1 MNATNRPVDLLLNI
15 ETIKPSPPLQRDNGR
30 ETDVS
35 ALNKKK
41 NSFDEVYRQQRRDDT
56 AVRQQ
61 ERQQERVSQ
70 QSQRAE
76 QTAEARKQAQPV
88 AVKEQKTTEQKSV
101 DGKALPHKQ
110 SSQTSA
116 SDVEKSVIEDAGFE
130 LQFTDNSEADLDT
143 DITVQFDTLV
153 IDGASTEEA
162 EQLSLGL
169 TDEVVE
175 TEAEAEVS
183 GVVINQQTQ
192 TASVAKS
199 EAESK
204 AASNPTAASVSEM
217 VKELKQSRLGEAID
231 GALKGEVNNGSQA
244 KPVTGNLVVQ
254 DGQVQQD
261 RFTQMPLGQEL
272 KILREQVKMEAL
284 TSGADKVVAA
294 DSAKTTEGGDRQ
306 ARINT
311 LAQASQNLSQLRPG
325 TVTTTVQAPV
335 SSPDWGQAVAQRI
348 VWLVNRG
355 ISSAELQLNPR
366 ELGPVDVRINMS
378 GEQATVQFTSQQAAV
393 REALE
398 SSVLRLRE
406 MLENSGL
413 NLADV
418 NVSDQSQSDQA
429 HADSGDTSV
438 AGQSGESDELN
449 DAAEAQVAQRI
460 ETDSLIDLH
469 A

>member
-1 MNATNRPVDLLLNI
+1 MNAMNRPVDLLLNI
-15 ETIKPSPPLQRDNGR
+15 ETARSSQPLQRDGGR
-30 ETDVS
+30 ENDVS
-35 ALNKKK
+35 ALKQKK

-56 AVRQQ
+56 AVRHQ

-70 QSQRAE
+70 QSQQAERAS
-76 QTAEARKQAQPV
+76 EARKQAQPV
-88 AVKEQKTTEQKSV
+88 AVKEQKAAEQKSA

-110 SSQTSA
+110 STTADSSE
-116 SDVEKSVIEDAGFE
+116 VEQSVVEESGFE
-130 LQFTDNSEADLDT
+130 LQFADESEAGLDT
-143 DITVQFDTLV
+143 DITVQFDTSIV
-153 IDGASTEEA
+153 GEVSDEEA
-162 EQLSLGL
+162 EQLTLGL
-169 TDEVVE
+169 TGEAQEVE
-175 TEAEAEVS
+175 TEVT
-183 GVVINQQTQ
+183 INQQAQ
-192 TASVAKS
+192 AASAAKGD
-199 EAESK
+199 AESK
-204 AASNPTAASVSEM
+204 AGATAPEILN
-217 VKELKQSRLGEAID
+217 ELKQSRLGEAIT
-231 GALKGEVNNGSQA
+231 GASKGDVNNGSQA
-244 KPVTGNLVVQ
+244 KPVTGDV
-254 DGQVQQD
+254 QVQQD
-261 RFTQMPLGQEL
+261 RFAQMPLGQEF
-272 KILREQVKMEAL
+272 KILREQVRMDAVA
-284 TSGADKVVAA
+284 TGADKVTAA
-294 DSAKTTEGGDRQ
+294 DSAKAAEGGDRQ

-311 LAQASQNLSQLRPG
+311 LAQAAQSLSQTRPG

-335 SSPDWGQAVAQRI
+335 NSADWGQAVSQRI

-378 GEQATVQFTSQQAAV
+378 GEQATVQFTSQQAGV

-398 SSVLRLRE
+398 SSVVRLRE

-429 HADSGDTSV
+429 QADALDTGV
-438 AGQSGESDELN
+438 EGQSGEGDEQN